1 MRTTVS
7 FESLPPAAPR
17 PLQWRRLRRQLEILW
32 EADPAKVLDAAFS
45 TGDALGGMSDERQ
58 LRRVLACGEGQA
70 LLAERASL
78 TEVLADR
85 DALRAMPEGS
95 FGRAFLAFSE
105 RHGLNPRELIES
117 QHAMSRDYADLDPIR
132 QWISDRFT
140 VMHDLWHVIA
150 GYDATH
156 AGESALMCFSL
167 PQRVNDRA
175 LPIFMVMSLLTG
187 RISPRNAWEA
197 FVRGKRAGCLVAQPF
212 EQLLSQPLE
221 AVRKQLGVTPPRTAH
236 PRETSEDM
244 LIRAEPVE
252 STG

>member
-1 MRTTVS
+1 MTMAVS
-7 FESLPPAAPR
+7 LENLPPATTR
-17 PLQWRRLRRQLEILW
+17 PLQWKRLKKQLEILW

-58 LRRVLACGEGQA
+58 LRRLLACDEGQA
-70 LLAERASL
+70 ILAERASL
-78 TEVLADR
+78 TEALADH

-95 FGRAFLAFSE
+95 LGRVFLAFSE
-105 RHGLNPRELIES
+105 RHGLNPRQLIES

-175 LPIFMVMSLLTG
+175 LPIFVVMSLLTG

-212 EQLLSQPLE
+212 ERLLPQPLE
-221 AVRKQLGVTPPRTAH
+221 AVREQLGVAPPRTAH
-236 PRETSEDM
+236 PRETSEAM
-244 LIRAEPVE
+244 LIRAAPTEN
-252 STG
+252 TR